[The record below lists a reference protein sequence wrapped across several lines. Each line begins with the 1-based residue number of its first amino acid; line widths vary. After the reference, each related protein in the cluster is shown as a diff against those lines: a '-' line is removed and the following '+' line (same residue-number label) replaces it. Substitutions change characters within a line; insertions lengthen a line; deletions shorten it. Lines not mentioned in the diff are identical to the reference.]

1 MSEWTEVRSGVPQ
14 DIILLPVLF
23 VVFINN
29 LPKIISS
36 MCKFLAA
43 DTKVNRKISSEQDKL

>member
-14 DIILLPVLF
+14 DIILVPVLF

-29 LPKIISS
+29 LSKIISS
-36 MCKFLAA
+36 MCNLFAA